1 MQDAEG
7 ALHRCG
13 AVRTVFSRLVDE
25 ARYVAEIARL
35 QSMRAP
41 SGGRLA
47 NRGEGGERQMIG
59 AQLAEANDRA
69 ELTMAYV
76 TLANAF
82 GLGWKSEAHS

>member
-1 MQDAEG
+1 
-7 ALHRCG
+7 
-13 AVRTVFSRLVDE
+13 
-25 ARYVAEIARL
+25 
-35 QSMRAP
+35 MRAP